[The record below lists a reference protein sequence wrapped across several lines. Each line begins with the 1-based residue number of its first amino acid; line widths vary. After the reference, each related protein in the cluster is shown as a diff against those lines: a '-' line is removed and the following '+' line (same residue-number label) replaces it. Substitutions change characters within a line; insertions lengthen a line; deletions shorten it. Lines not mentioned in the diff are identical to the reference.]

1 MAKQKITVAEFLS
14 QAIDISGKSQK
25 EIAQEV
31 GWQKPNVLSMMK
43 QGITKVPLDKVPAL
57 ARACGVDEA
66 HFLQLAMSEY
76 QPAIWKVIIDT
87 VGEPLS
93 SDEKKMLEE
102 YRATRD
108 TVERVEDEELVE

>member
-25 EIAQEV
+25 DIAREA

-57 ARACGVDEA
+57 AKACGVDPA
-66 HFLQLAMSEY
+66 HFLQIAMMEY
-76 QPAIWKVIIDT
+76 QPAVWEVIIKT
-87 VGEPLS
+87 IGEPLS
-93 SDEKKMLEE
+93 EDEKKLLEE
-102 YRATRD
+102 YRSQRD
-108 TVERVEDEELVE
+108 SVEHVDEELVE